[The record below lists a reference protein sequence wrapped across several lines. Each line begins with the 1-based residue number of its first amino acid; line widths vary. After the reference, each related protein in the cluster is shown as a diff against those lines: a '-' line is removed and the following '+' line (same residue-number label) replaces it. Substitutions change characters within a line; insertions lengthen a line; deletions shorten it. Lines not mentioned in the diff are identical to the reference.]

1 MSVDQMTRKK
11 EESAD
16 IIRGLNMINKETDE
30 LRIES
35 KFLRMIVSKLIVH
48 FIKKKVG
55 KDIDLKVEKLYL
67 KSSDD
72 DKDVMFNL
80 QIRGQIGKN
89 NLNELVNG
97 YLKEEK

>member
-1 MSVDQMTRKK
+1 
-11 EESAD
+11 
-16 IIRGLNMINKETDE
+16 MINKETDE

-35 KFLRMIVSKLIVH
+35 RFLRMIVSKLIVH